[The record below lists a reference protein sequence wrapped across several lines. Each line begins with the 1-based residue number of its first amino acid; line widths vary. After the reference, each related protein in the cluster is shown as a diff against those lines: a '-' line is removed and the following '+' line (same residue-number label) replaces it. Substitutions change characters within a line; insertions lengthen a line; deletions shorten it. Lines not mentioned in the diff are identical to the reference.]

1 MSAVRQSYNPGT
13 FYTSP
18 HGLSGADLCAITRY
32 AGMSDRLTQLG
43 LFEYNPRLD
52 RNGQSAHLCAHALWY
67 FFEGVSLRFGDYP
80 IGSRLN
86 YEKYTVLVDDEDE
99 VHFHKSPAS
108 GRWWI
113 EIPKGGPDSNRSTLV
128 PCDYEDYT
136 EALNGKIP
144 SRWWKAQQKA

>member
-1 MSAVRQSYNPGT
+1 
-13 FYTSP
+13 
-18 HGLSGADLCAITRY
+18 
-32 AGMSDRLTQLG
+32 MSDRLTQLG

-80 IGSRLN
+80 IGSRAH

-99 VHFHKSPAS
+99 VHFYKSPAS

-113 EIPKGGPDSNRSTLV
+113 EIPKGGPHSDRTTLA

-144 SRWWKAQQKA
+144 ARWWRAQQKA